1 MTDPMLRDLKEV
13 SDETLYV
20 RLIRIRQRFPTD
32 YSAEDYE
39 FRRDTWERANRAV
52 REEITRRDAKPP
64 PWLPLPAPTSTD
76 QLREHVR
83 GDGRGWFVVGVLAGV
98 VLLVLAIGRAF
109 AALTVS

>member
-1 MTDPMLRDLKEV
+1 MLRDLKEV
-13 SDETLYV
+13 SDETLFV

-64 PWLPLPAPTSTD
+64 AWLPLPAPPPEPV
-76 QLREHVR
+76 REQAP
-83 GDGRGWFVVGVLAGV
+83 GNGRAWFVFAVLAGV
-98 VLLVLAIGRAF
+98 VLLILAIGRAF